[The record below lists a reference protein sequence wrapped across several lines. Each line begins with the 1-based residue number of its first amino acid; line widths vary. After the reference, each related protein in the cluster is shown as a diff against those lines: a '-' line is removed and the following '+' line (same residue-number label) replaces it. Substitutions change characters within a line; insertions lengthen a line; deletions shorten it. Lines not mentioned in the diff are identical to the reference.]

1 MSKVDRKAHQEHIGM
16 NNGRGLLSMDE
27 QDVDGNCVRTY
38 RNRQSRRVVAFNINF
53 DEYWIGA

>member
-1 MSKVDRKAHQEHIGM
+1 MSKVERKAYQEHIDM

-27 QDVDGNCVRTY
+27 QDVDGNTVRTY

-53 DEYWIGA
+53 REFYTGA